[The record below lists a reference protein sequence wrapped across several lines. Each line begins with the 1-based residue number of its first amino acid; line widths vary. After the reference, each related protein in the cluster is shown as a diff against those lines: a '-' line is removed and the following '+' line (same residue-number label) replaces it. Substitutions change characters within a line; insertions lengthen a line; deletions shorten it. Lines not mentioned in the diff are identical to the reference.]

1 MKPGQTTPTT
11 GTSHKE
17 STLNTQHITTVR
29 LRPMERGAL
38 EAHFTSLD
46 TEDRRLRFGSGISD
60 AGIRAYVGRIDFEHD
75 GLFAVQDDA
84 LRLVAVVHIALAS
97 GPAEMGLS
105 VLRAWRGQGLGN
117 ALLGRAVIFLRNRGV
132 QSVFMHCLRENG
144 SIVHLARKN
153 GMRLDY
159 VGSES
164 DALLEL
170 EPATVDSYVNE
181 WLDDQRGRAV
191 QVLRQNARLA
201 QALFSWPEARVP

>member
-1 MKPGQTTPTT
+1 MNN
-11 GTSHKE
+11 S
-17 STLNTQHITTVR
+17 HITTVR

-60 AGIRAYVGRIDFEHD
+60 EGIRAYVGRIDFEHD
-75 GLFAVQDDA
+75 GLFAVQDDS
-84 LRLVAVVHIALAS
+84 LRLVAVVHIALDD

-105 VLRAWRGQGLGN
+105 VLQGWRGKGLGN
-117 ALLGRAVIFLRNRGV
+117 ALLGRAVTFLRNRGV
-132 QSVFMHCLRENG
+132 LSVFMHCLAENA

-153 GMRLDY
+153 GMRLAY
-159 VGSES
+159 SGSES
-164 DALLEL
+164 DARLEL

-201 QALFSWPEARVP
+201 QVFFGGFAES